1 MIALKPPFRAQSMK
15 ELYSC
20 VMKGKYPPIPEFYSN
35 DLDLVIS
42 KMLSV
47 KPQNRPDTTQIL
59 TMAVV
64 LK

>member
-35 DLDLVIS
+35 DLDLVI
-42 KMLSV
+42 
-47 KPQNRPDTTQIL
+47 
-59 TMAVV
+59 
-64 LK
+64 